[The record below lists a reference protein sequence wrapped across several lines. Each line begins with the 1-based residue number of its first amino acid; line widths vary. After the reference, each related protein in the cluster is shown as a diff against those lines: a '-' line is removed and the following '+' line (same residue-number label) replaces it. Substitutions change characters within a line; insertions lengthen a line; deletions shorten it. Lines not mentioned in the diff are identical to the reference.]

1 MAPGL
6 SSPSRVSVSPYASR
20 PCQNWSGKVM
30 FQKVP
35 RALVKEAGV
44 CWSQGTDSSAHHP
57 PGPRKAG
64 LGGDR
69 ASCGS
74 VGREQ

>member
-1 MAPGL
+1 
-6 SSPSRVSVSPYASR
+6 
-20 PCQNWSGKVM
+20 M
-30 FQKVP
+30 FRKVP

-44 CWSQGTDSSAHHP
+44 CWSQGTNSSAHHP
-57 PGPRKAG
+57 PGPWKAG

-74 VGREQ
+74 VGRGQSPTIRQVPVWVAAIL